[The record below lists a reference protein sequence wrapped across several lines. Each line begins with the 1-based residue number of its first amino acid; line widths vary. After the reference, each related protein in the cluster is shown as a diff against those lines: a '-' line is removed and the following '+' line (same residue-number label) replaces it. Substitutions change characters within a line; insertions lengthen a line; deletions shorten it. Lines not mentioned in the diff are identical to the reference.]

1 MSLGCSRM
9 SPKRIHFID
18 GIGFTARF
26 SQELRHLW
34 EQLREEV
41 PNVVADIQRTT
52 RAVGDEVPVARWG
65 IHFVPRTIVAPNDI
79 LMVDGL
85 QVHILGRDRKLL
97 RGKVVDFANHLLIV
111 HEGTNVQGNQ

>member
-1 MSLGCSRM
+1 MSLGCTEV
-9 SPKRIHFID
+9 SPKRIQLIG

-34 EQLREEV
+34 AQLREEG
-41 PNVVADIQRTT
+41 PTVVADIQRTT
-52 RAVGDEVPVARWG
+52 RSLGEKVPVAQWG

-85 QVHILGRDRKLL
+85 HVHILGHDRKLL
-97 RGKVVDFANHLLIV
+97 RGKVVDFENHLLVV
-111 HEGTNVQGNQ
+111 HEGGK